1 MHVLFKSVLERSRLV
16 FIAHYH
22 SMSVEI
28 FLLPCH
34 LQTPHHALSPFAADV
49 CAHPQTARAD
59 PTTSRLQAELQAP
72 ALCRERLEVFCRR
85 AAKEPARAPAAGG
98 GSSRHTTCRATAP
111 SDAPHPPS
119 AAPASPRE
127 GGPGKHSTSTRRLHV
142 TEEPTL
148 SQEGTL
154 QKHLT
159 AKRLELLSSLR
170 AAMR

>member
-1 MHVLFKSVLERSRLV
+1 MYYLRAFWREAGLFSLLIITACQLRFFYCLVTSRLH
-16 FIAHYH
+16 ITLCPP
-22 SMSVEI
+22 S
-28 FLLPCH
+28 
-34 LQTPHHALSPFAADV
+34 LQM